1 MATPP
6 KHDFFNMYDKKG
18 YTKFWRYDCFLQKN
32 IKPTFLESI
41 NLIAYIQKAKL
52 ALSLAFAIAI
62 LLIKGHMNMIIVVFR
77 NTSTIWH

>member
-1 MATPP
+1 MLAFHLPTTV
-6 KHDFFNMYDKKG
+6 DKE
-18 YTKFWRYDCFLQKN
+18 
-32 IKPTFLESI
+32 P
-41 NLIAYIQKAKL
+41 LIAYIQKAKL